1 MQQNRFHFQYLHCQQ
16 QEHNSFSI
24 SLNFQQYKLF
34 IKFQMQINF
43 RNFLPSHLE
52 LESSKEN
59 KQSKTALS
67 IFVFCFVSI
76 S

>member
-1 MQQNRFHFQYLHCQQ
+1 
-16 QEHNSFSI
+16 
-24 SLNFQQYKLF
+24 
-34 IKFQMQINF
+34 MQINF